1 MVAGAHRDA
10 LFAEQVGEIGDVHT
24 VDAEAGQRRL
34 RFAEQAD
41 AVARQQAGE
50 QAGVEGSFVGGD
62 FGFVQGGQ
70 PVDGRA
76 QADRRGNRR
85 GARLEAERAAWKLAS
100 WKPVW
105 RTISPPNCQCA
116 SCSRACGRPQSTPM
130 PSGP

>member
-10 LFAEQVGEIGDVHT
+10 LFAEQVGEIGDVHA

-50 QAGVEGSFVGGD
+50 QAGVEGAFVGGD

-76 QADRRGNRR
+76 PIA
-85 GARLEAERAAWKLAS
+85 AETAGVPASKPSGAAWKLAS